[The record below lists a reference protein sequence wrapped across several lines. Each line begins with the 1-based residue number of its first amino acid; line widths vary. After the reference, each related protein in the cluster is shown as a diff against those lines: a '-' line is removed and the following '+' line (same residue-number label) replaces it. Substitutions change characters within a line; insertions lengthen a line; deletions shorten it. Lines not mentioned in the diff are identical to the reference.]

1 MEEQQQHLT
10 NLLNQRK
17 SLLEEINSFQE
28 QINAKRELFFKV
40 QGAIEYLQQIGT
52 TISETEIAETE
63 ESIDGGELPE

>member
-52 TISETEIAETE
+52 TVPETEIAETE